1 MDFTFS
7 LHAAWYTSTNFS
19 TNGNQVVALT
29 RNCANKFII
38 ALIGVNRA
46 EKLRFSQHIP
56 LQCLYTRSIHF
67 TNARCNQSFEKSEGT

>member
-29 RNCANKFII
+29 RNCANKFVI

-46 EKLRFSQHIP
+46 EKLRFSQHTFAVLI
-56 LQCLYTRSIHF
+56 YWSIHV
-67 TNARCNQSFEKSEGT
+67 TNARCNQSFKKSEGT